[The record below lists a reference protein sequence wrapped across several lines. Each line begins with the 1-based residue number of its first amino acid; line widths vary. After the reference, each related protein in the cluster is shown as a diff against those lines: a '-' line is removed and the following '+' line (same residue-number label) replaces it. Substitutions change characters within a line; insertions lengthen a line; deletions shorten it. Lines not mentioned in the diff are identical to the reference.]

1 MTCTILAAAGPQR
14 SRVLAT
20 LYKVNNPSIC
30 AWEIDSHYTAGRYTD
45 ILKHGLGW
53 TMLEVKNLS
62 YITKGSLSPSL
73 SLSHTHTQTHT
84 LSPYCTN
91 ISVFIF
97 MFFHPQC
104 LPSFINGNLVW
115 IYQVYLERILR
126 KPEIDA
132 FSEEL
137 KAHQVKTSFPH
148 CLLMLPSLDYDLWL
162 VPFCLFNRKHFCQTI
177 SLYWIVLWLSTIF
190 WVQANCTQILGWRCN
205 GLGPLGL
212 PFPLGSLA

>member
-45 ILKHGLGW
+45 ILRHGLGW

-62 YITKGSLSPSL
+62 YITKGSLSL
-73 SLSHTHTQTHT
+73 SHT

-91 ISVFIF
+91 LSVFIF

-104 LPSFINGNLVW
+104 LPSFINGNFVW

-162 VPFCLFNRKHFCQTI
+162 VTFCLFNRKHFCQII

-205 GLGPLGL
+205 GLGL